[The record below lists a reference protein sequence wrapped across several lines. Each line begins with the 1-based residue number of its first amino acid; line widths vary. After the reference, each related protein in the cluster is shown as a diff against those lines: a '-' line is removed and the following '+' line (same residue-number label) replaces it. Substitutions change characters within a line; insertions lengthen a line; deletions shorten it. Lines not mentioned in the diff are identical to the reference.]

1 MDCDLWQSQVTPA
14 AQVEVTHTAP
24 PRVTQSSQASYALP
38 STEPFTRA
46 VISGGRRLQGLS
58 RCSTVPAAAGLSQ
71 TLGAILPGAGRSRPQ
86 NQRERSGENTPTPG
100 HTPGHRGASQGRGGR
115 GSVRTSLKV
124 LGRLGST
131 EG

>member
-38 STEPFTRA
+38 STESFTRA
-46 VISGGRRLQGLS
+46 VISGGKEASGSFPLLHRSSSRGPESDSRGHSSRSWEEQASEPTRTLWGEHTDARPHPRPSRGISGQRRAWEQ
-58 RCSTVPAAAGLSQ
+58 
-71 TLGAILPGAGRSRPQ
+71 
-86 NQRERSGENTPTPG
+86 
-100 HTPGHRGASQGRGGR
+100 
-115 GSVRTSLKV
+115 RTSLKV
-124 LGRLGST
+124 LGQLGST